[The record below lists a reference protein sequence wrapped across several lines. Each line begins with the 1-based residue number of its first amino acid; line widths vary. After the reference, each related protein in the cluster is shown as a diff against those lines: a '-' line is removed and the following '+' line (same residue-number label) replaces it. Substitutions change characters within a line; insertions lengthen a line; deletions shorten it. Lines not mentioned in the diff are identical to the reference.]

1 MSANARRAPD
11 DDRQRPAL
19 LYPTGGDSWLDALDP
34 NPADRPSEWA
44 KIPDE
49 VLERLLPS
57 AGLREVEGPDGTV
70 HVFNMHGLLTP
81 AQKAEIDA
89 IARGHWF
96 LVRNDIGGVE
106 RLRCG
111 RCGGKHPYFT
121 LACVERPFH
130 GLQQFTLLL
139 SQQAGAAP
147 GVLDALMGRY
157 IRPGSIQPI
166 TRRKAQQLIG
176 RIRGRGEAI

>member
-1 MSANARRAPD
+1 MSD
-11 DDRQRPAL
+11 L
-19 LYPTGGDSWLDALDP
+19 LYPVGGEYWIDALDP
-34 NPADRPSEWA
+34 APVDKPAEWSRV
-44 KIPDE
+44 PDE
-49 VLERLLPS
+49 VLERLLP
-57 AGLREVEGPDGTV
+57 AGGVREVEGPDGTTRL
-70 HVFNMHGLLTP
+70 FNLHGLLTP
-81 AQKAEIDA
+81 AQKAEIDR

-96 LVRNDIGGVE
+96 LIRNDVGGVE

-111 RCGGKHPYFT
+111 RCGQRHPYFT

-139 SQQAGAAP
+139 SQQAGASP

-157 IRPGSIQPI
+157 IKPGSIEPI

-176 RIRGRGEAI
+176 RIRGRGEVI